1 MKVLFAAR
9 MARFDLLRATQGL
22 ASRVTKWSPDCD
34 KSLHR
39 LMCYIHP
46 TLDRTMVGFVGDPPE
61 SCKTWLFADSDHAGE
76 HDNRSTSGCPLALVG
91 PNTFYPLTD
100 FSKKQTSTA
109 MSSTEAEVT
118 AANLA
123 LRAVGLPSSC
133 LWSVIRHAGG
143 DSTQQ
148 KQSRRVETRAKNPK
162 NTKDDYWEHVPFTNQ
177 VTRVHV
183 KPRNKLYNPIN
194 SDCPVN
200 LQGLARQRCTI
211 MKTKNGDVE
220 FDLTWDWTTPDADV
234 VNDFE
239 WTGKTVFRIPGP
251 NEVDYGVESR
261 EIRSALTDFKYIGS
275 EKRGDE
281 SVYMA
286 GPGSLEVIFLED
298 NQATIRILESG
309 RSPSFRHT
317 DKTQR
322 LNLSWLSEQFKR
334 KHFNLVLLVHHF
346 KQQTSSPSPLP
357 TLRSGNQLCDWW
369 VFHHSLFRG
378 RRHRR
383 WKPAQGNLQPGICHK
398 YGDWTI
404 VFIRVFWGFWTPQ
417 MGIELGP
424 YQGHALMRPGPSNAQ
439 GNLLALQWHPTA
451 GYSLNFV
458 ADLIQSLVIGQENIP
473 RIVMSSDVLKK
484 EMLHLGRIE
493 WTLETKWFKPLN
505 VQLFSLVLSWSG
517 LAFHALVALHAHM
530 WTCNMNQPNSKLNI
544 IDMFL
549 KTFGHQWLISSIL
562 FVI

>member
-1 MKVLFAAR
+1 
-9 MARFDLLRATQGL
+9 
-22 ASRVTKWSPDCD
+22 
-34 KSLHR
+34 
-39 LMCYIHP
+39 
-46 TLDRTMVGFVGDPPE
+46 MVGFVGDPPE
-61 SCKTWLFADSDHAGE
+61 CCKTWLFADSDHAGE
-76 HDNRSTSGCPLALVG
+76 HDNRSTSGCLLALVG
-91 PNTFYPLTD
+91 PNTFYPLTA

-148 KQSRRVETRAKNPK
+148 RQSRRVETRAKNPK
-162 NTKDDYWEHVPFTNQ
+162 NTKDYYWEHVPFTNQ

-183 KPRNKLYNPIN
+183 KPRNKRYNPID

-200 LQGLARQRCTI
+200 LQGLARQRYTV
-211 MKTKNGDVE
+211 MKTKTGDVE

-239 WTGKTVFRIPGP
+239 WTGKTIFRIPGP

-261 EIRSALTDFKYIGS
+261 EIRSALTDFKYVRS

-334 KHFNLVLLVHHF
+334 KHFRLVYIG
-346 KQQTSSPSPLP
+346 SSLQAADILTKPFTNSEKWESA
-357 TLRSGNQLCDWW
+357 LRL
-369 VFHHSLFRG
+369 
-378 RRHRR
+378 
-383 WKPAQGNLQPGICHK
+383 
-398 YGDWTI
+398 
-404 VFIRVFWGFWTPQ
+404 
-417 MGIELGP
+417 MGISSQPVPRKEQQKMKACAGEPARSDASGSQQRAGEPACPSVASHSRVPIEFCCGPDSKLGDRSRKHSKDC
-424 YQGHALMRPGPSNAQ
+424 Y
-439 GNLLALQWHPTA
+439 
-451 GYSLNFV
+451 
-458 ADLIQSLVIGQENIP
+458 VIRCTEE
-473 RIVMSSDVLKK
+473 R
-484 EMLHLGRIE
+484 EMLHLDRIE
-493 WTLETKWFKPLN
+493 WTLETRLFMRLR
-505 VQLFSLVLSWSG
+505 VQLFSLVL
-517 LAFHALVALHAHM
+517 F
-530 WTCNMNQPNSKLNI
+530 
-544 IDMFL
+544 
-549 KTFGHQWLISSIL
+549 
-562 FVI
+562 

>member
-346 KQQTSSPSPLP
+346 KQQTSSPSPF
-357 TLRSGNQLCDWW
+357 TNSEKWESALRL
-369 VFHHSLFRG
+369 
-378 RRHRR
+378 
-383 WKPAQGNLQPGICHK
+383 
-398 YGDWTI
+398 
-404 VFIRVFWGFWTPQ
+404 
-417 MGIELGP
+417 MGISSQPAPRKETQKMKACAGEPATGDLPQIWGLDHCFHQGFLGVLDP
-424 YQGHALMRPGPSNAQ
+424 PNGDRVGA
-439 GNLLALQWHPTA
+439 
-451 GYSLNFV
+451 
-458 ADLIQSLVIGQENIP
+458 IP
-473 RIVMSSDVLKK
+473 RPRSDASGTQQRAGEPACPSVASHSRVL
-484 EMLHLGRIE
+484 IE
-493 WTLETKWFKPLN
+493 FCCGPD
-505 VQLFSLVLSWSG
+505 
-517 LAFHALVALHAHM
+517 
-530 WTCNMNQPNSKLNI
+530 SKLGDRSRKYPKDCYVIRCTEERDVASRSNRMDI
-544 IDMFL
+544 RNEVIQAIERS
-549 KTFGHQWLISSIL
+549 TVQPCPVLIWISIPCTGGTYML
-562 FVI
+562 ICELAT